1 MNLHNFY
8 WMCHINYFFHCVS
21 TYCQYGSAQSAG
33 QLPLE
38 NLVSRMFGEPT
49 QFLLDVSY

>member
-1 MNLHNFY
+1 MLLVSRMLGEPTQFLLDVSY
-8 WMCHINYFFHCVS
+8 FHCVS

-38 NLVSRMFGEPT
+38 NLPRC
-49 QFLLDVSY
+49 